1 MPEVT
6 INLAAGR
13 SNEAKKQLM
22 LDITQAVM
30 KNCNV
35 PADAVVVQINE
46 AALINKMKGGQ
57 TFEERMAKK

>member
-1 MPEVT
+1 MMPEVT

-13 SNEAKKQLM
+13 SNEQKKQLM
-22 LDITQAVM
+22 LDITDAVM

-46 AALINKMKGGQ
+46 AALINKMKGGK
-57 TFEERMAKK
+57 TFEERLKK

>member
-1 MPEVT
+1 
-6 INLAAGR
+6 
-13 SNEAKKQLM
+13 M

-35 PADAVVVQINE
+35 PADAVIVQINE

>member
-13 SNEAKKQLM
+13 SNEQKKNLM
-22 LDITQAVM
+22 LEITQAVM

-46 AALINKMKGGQ
+46 AQLINKMKGVQ
-57 TFEERMAKK
+57 TFEERLKK

>member
-6 INLAAGR
+6 VNLAAGR
-13 SNEAKKQLM
+13 TDEQKKALM
-22 LDITQAVM
+22 LEITQAVV

-46 AALINKMKGGQ
+46 TTLNNKMKGGL
-57 TFEERMAKK
+57 TFIERQKK

>member
-13 SNEAKKQLM
+13 SNEQKKNLM
-22 LDITQAVM
+22 LEITQAVM

-46 AALINKMKGGQ
+46 AQLINKMKGGQ
-57 TFEERMAKK
+57 TFEERLKK